1 MDAIIAIVSYILICV
16 LFLYMVKYERGIRF
30 VYGRKTDDPAIERK
44 HFVIYMWPL
53 LTAFLFCFYNKFIT
67 GVQSRLTG
75 DRMNYYID
83 FIYGRSTGFVL
94 FDKFLQT
101 VKSVTTDFS
110 ILLALVTLICC
121 FFMLF
126 ALCLSKY
133 CSIEAV
139 LFLSASYF
147 VFVTLTALKQSPVC
161 ALAALMFVLLIERK
175 GIIYDIFAILIIIV
189 SSCLHSTGF
198 MLIPLYLL
206 LKLNYKNKMRTTVM
220 MIILVIA
227 FVFFQ
232 PAAQFVSTRFA
243 NVIPIFGERVS
254 GYLANE
260 ITVDA
265 GDKSGFIILKGIP
278 YYILAVIGLVDRKLH
293 ADNPHYDKYLILS
306 VIGAISAMMSIYSYW
321 YIRITY
327 VFFLPFYILFSMIMS
342 KRKGKDRIILIV
354 LIIGSL
360 AFFTF
365 RSVILNYVNYGGY

>member
-83 FIYGRSTGFVL
+83 FIYERSTGFVF
-94 FDKFLQT
+94 FDKFLQI

-121 FFMLF
+121 FFMFL
-126 ALCLSKY
+126 AICLSKY
-133 CSIEAV
+133 CSIEAI

-306 VIGAISAMMSIYSYW
+306 VIGAISALMSIYSYW

>member
-1 MDAIIAIVSYILICV
+1 MDAIIAIVSYVLICL
-16 LFLYMVKYERGIRF
+16 LFLHMVKYERGIRF
-30 VYGRKTDDPAIERK
+30 VYGRKYDDPTIERK
-44 HFVIYMWPL
+44 HFVIYLWPIL
-53 LTAFLFCFYNKFIT
+53 LAVLFCLYNKFIT

-94 FDKFLQT
+94 FDNFLKFI
-101 VKSVTTDFS
+101 KSFTTDFS

-121 FFMLF
+121 FFMFF

-133 CSIEAV
+133 CSAEAV
-139 LFLSASYF
+139 LFLASSYF

-161 ALAALMFVLLIERK
+161 AIAAMVFVLTVERK
-175 GIIYDIFAILIIIV
+175 GIFYDVLSILLIIV
-189 SSCLHSTGF
+189 SCSLHSTGF
-198 MLIPLYLL
+198 MLIPLFLL
-206 LKLNYKNKMRTTVM
+206 LKLNYKNKMRTTIL
-220 MIILVIA
+220 MIVLVIA
-227 FVFFQ
+227 FIFFQ
-232 PAAQFVSTRFA
+232 PAVQFISTRFA

-265 GDKSGFIILKGIP
+265 GEKSGFVILKGIP
-278 YYILAVIGLVDRKLH
+278 YYILVVIGLIDRKLH
-293 ADNPHYDKYLILS
+293 SGNPHYDKYLILS
-306 VIGAISAMMSIYSYW
+306 VIGAISAMLSIYSYW
-321 YIRITY
+321 YIRISY
-327 VFFLPFYILFSMIMS
+327 LFYLPFYVLFSMVLS